1 MLLGAKHTMTR
12 CDFFSPIFCFLSQKC
27 TKNIKIGSMRR
38 IPYGMHVY
46 YCIIEIWSLN
56 HMISHGHC
64 QNHFVAQHNRKLLS
78 QKIHSPNFTNQI
90 NIKSAIFV
98 PRHAPPLLPAIFLW
112 ILFDIFFCD
121 FRFLLFSLFLRILKL
136 VSSSFVAFQR
146 IFKASIH
153 IILDPIFTFHVARIV
168 NDTIAITFSF
178 YWTFWNFRYTR
189 EEEGAVNACLNVI
202 IL

>member
-78 QKIHSPNFTNQI
+78 QKFTRQTLQIRLIPNQPFYSHVT
-90 NIKSAIFV
+90 
-98 PRHAPPLLPAIFLW
+98 PPLLPAIFLW

-136 VSSSFVAFQR
+136 VSSSFVVFQR

-178 YWTFWNFRYTR
+178 Y
-189 EEEGAVNACLNVI
+189 
-202 IL
+202 